1 MVEPAATMSVF
12 RQFGL
17 VFLFGGA
24 GASLRVFLVG
34 VIDRRLHQILPFAGT
49 LVVNLI
55 GCLAIGF
62 FSAILPPPWRP
73 IVLGGLLGGF
83 TTYSAFGLLS
93 WDLLEEGRLGAAS
106 GQVLIHLIGGLLC
119 VVLGLWLGRMVAG
132 PPKI

>member
-1 MVEPAATMSVF
+1 MVESASTASAL
-12 RQFGL
+12 RQFSL
-17 VFLFGGA
+17 VFVFGGA

-34 VIDRRLHQILPFAGT
+34 VLDRRLQDALPFAGT
-49 LVVNLI
+49 LIVNLL

-93 WDLLEEGRLGAAS
+93 WDLLREGRWGAAS
-106 GQVLIHLIGGLLC
+106 GQILVHLIGGMLC
-119 VVLGLWLGRMVAG
+119 VMLGLWLGRMVAG
-132 PPKI
+132 PPKL